1 MIDLNLFFA
10 LVSFYFVMYVTPGP
24 NNAMVLTSGLKFGFA
39 KTIPHMSGITIGHI
53 LQLILVCLGLGKI
66 FQVFPEIQQV
76 LKIICAAYLLYL
88 GYKIIGSFSK
98 IKEDDS
104 RPLKFHEAA
113 LFQIVNP
120 KAWTISSM
128 AASGFLPKG
137 ENLIF
142 SILYIAAIAIIVIVG
157 FSATNQTDIIDSTLS
172 SISEPLLV
180 NVDQT
185 TYQRADII
193 SISGN
198 SKSASTQLVEL
209 SIENTNG
216 VKIWNENINLK
227 NDGKFST
234 LVIAGGGGWENDG
247 TYILKATHSNLASE
261 IEFKFFT

>member
-1 MIDLNLFFA
+1 MIDLNILIA
-10 LVSFYFVMYVTPGP
+10 LITFYFVMYVTPGP

-53 LQLILVCLGLGKI
+53 LQLIFVCLGLGKI
-66 FQVFPEIQQV
+66 FQIFPEIQQV

-128 AASGFLPKG
+128 AASGFLPKD

-142 SILYIAAIAIIVIVG
+142 SILYIASIALIICPLSISPWAAFGSSIRNLVKNNKLKALIEYFLAFLLLITAILIVI
-157 FSATNQTDIIDSTLS
+157 Q
-172 SISEPLLV
+172 
-180 NVDQT
+180 
-185 TYQRADII
+185 
-193 SISGN
+193 
-198 SKSASTQLVEL
+198 K
-209 SIENTNG
+209 
-216 VKIWNENINLK
+216 
-227 NDGKFST
+227 
-234 LVIAGGGGWENDG
+234 
-247 TYILKATHSNLASE
+247 
-261 IEFKFFT
+261 